1 MIVNADSYA
10 YLDTMEANSVDTV
23 ITDPPYGLKFMGKK
37 WDYDIPRKDF
47 WEKVLRVCKPGSI
60 ILVFGGTRT
69 YHRLAVEIEDAGF
82 EIRDCITWMQGQG
95 FPKSYDF
102 AWDLHK
108 QALEYHGVL
117 EVINEKET
125 EQNTQYNMRF
135 VQSTYLSQKVY
146 ACYECG
152 QILQP
157 FMSEQNIQEHKA
169 AWFKTPIFWNKQSIM
184 ERRDNLQES
193 ERQLQRCEV
202 CQMSHGIYADG
213 KEGWVHHGTSI
224 SNGYPPWAI
233 ANEDGSYTSYRS
245 QSSKQPDQQFDAI
258 LIECSAQAFRGYG
271 TALKPAI
278 EFICVGQKPLDG
290 TYAENALKY
299 GVAGLN
305 IDGSRIGTEEI
316 KTNAKKGMYGSGSA
330 EKMREQGFRPYNI
343 DNRDIP
349 DSLHTGRFPANI
361 ILDEDSAAL
370 LDEQSG
376 ELKSG
381 QINGVYASFKGNND
395 IYSKANKIKKLTI
408 APNSGGASRFFY
420 VAKASRSER
429 GTDNNHPTV
438 KPIKLLEYLCTLTKT
453 PTNGIILDPFMGSGS
468 LGIAAL
474 NTGREYIGIEIDEGY
489 YKIAQQ
495 RIQEHGT
502 QNNT

>member
-1 MIVNADSYA
+1 MIVHADSYA
-10 YLDTMEANSVDTV
+10 YLDTMESDSVDTV

-47 WEKVLRVCKPGSI
+47 WEKVLRVCKPGAI

-157 FMSEQNIQEHKA
+157 FMSEQNIQEHKT
-169 AWFKTPIFWNKQSIM
+169 AWFKTSIFWNKQSIM
-184 ERRDNLQES
+184 ERRDNLQEG
-193 ERQLQRCEV
+193 ERELQRCEV

-224 SNGYPPWAI
+224 SNGYPPWAV

-305 IDGSRIGTEEI
+305 IDGSRIGTE
-316 KTNAKKGMYGSGSA
+316 TLHNKGMSSLGV
-330 EKMREQGFRPYNI
+330 MHD
-343 DNRDIP
+343 DNWIAKDVEN
-349 DSLHTGRFPANI
+349 SVTGRFPANI
-361 ILDEDSAAL
+361 ILSKSEDMYMMR
-370 LDEQSG
+370 DDVTPDQ
-376 ELKSG
+376 
-381 QINGVYASFKGNND
+381 
-395 IYSKANKIKKLTI
+395 
-408 APNSGGASRFFY
+408 
-420 VAKASRSER
+420 
-429 GTDNNHPTV
+429 
-438 KPIKLLEYLCTLTKT
+438 LCKFAEWKRENTK
-453 PTNGIILDPFMGSGS
+453 
-468 LGIAAL
+468 
-474 NTGREYIGIEIDEGY
+474 
-489 YKIAQQ
+489 
-495 RIQEHGT
+495 H
-502 QNNT
+502 